1 MKNILDLIVELRG
14 GIPESCDFC
23 DQVFTE
29 SRQPVPEEA
38 GEWAC
43 TECLTRWEKEEQGG
57 TT

>member
-1 MKNILDLIVELRG
+1 MKNMLDLIVELRG

-23 DQVFTE
+23 NKIFTE

-43 TECLTRWEKEEQGG
+43 TECWTRWEKEEQESK
-57 TT
+57 T